1 VDVASY
7 IVFPHRHNLDGS
19 HDSICVNCFRT
30 VSSTQREIELEA
42 IEKKHVC
49 AVSDLC
55 YLSAEGR

>member
-1 VDVASY
+1 VAAASH

-49 AVSDLC
+49 AVSGLC
-55 YLSAEGR
+55 YLSAEVR

>member
-1 VDVASY
+1 MAASPH
-7 IVFPHRHNLDGS
+7 IAFPHRHNLDGS

-30 VSSTQREIELEA
+30 VSSMQHEIELEA

-49 AVSDLC
+49 SVSDLC

>member
-1 VDVASY
+1 MAAASH

-30 VSSTQREIELEA
+30 VSSMQHEIEEA

-49 AVSDLC
+49 AVSDLF